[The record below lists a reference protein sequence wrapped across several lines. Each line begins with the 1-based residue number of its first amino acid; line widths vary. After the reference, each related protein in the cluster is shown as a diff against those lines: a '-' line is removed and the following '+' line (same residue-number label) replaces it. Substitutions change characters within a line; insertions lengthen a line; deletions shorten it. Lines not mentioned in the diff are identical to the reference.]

1 MQRNARIFMLA
12 QPTYEVI
19 KKEDLTAAF
28 RDALE
33 QALIDLMARINQ
45 LVDMYSATAPS
56 SLWVWDYTS
65 RWDFDLYW

>member
-1 MQRNARIFMLA
+1 MVSTGIV

-28 RDALE
+28 RDALAG
-33 QALIDLMARINQ
+33 ALLDILARINQ
-45 LVDMYSATAPS
+45 LVDLYSATAPS

-65 RWDFDLYW
+65 RWDYDLWW

>member
-1 MQRNARIFMLA
+1 MTVKPIY

-19 KKEDLTAAF
+19 KKEDLEGAF

-33 QALIDLMARINQ
+33 TALIDLMARIDQ

-65 RWDFDLYW
+65 RWDFDMWW